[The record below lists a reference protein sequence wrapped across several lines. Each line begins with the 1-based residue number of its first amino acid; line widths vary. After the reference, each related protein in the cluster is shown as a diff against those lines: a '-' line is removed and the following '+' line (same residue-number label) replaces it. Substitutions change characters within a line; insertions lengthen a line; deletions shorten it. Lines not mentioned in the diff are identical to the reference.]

1 MLRKTLLILSA
12 SATLGAA
19 VIASNGALAFG
30 PPPLPGIGGPPPGL
44 GGPPRFPGLG
54 GPPHFGGPGGPAGL
68 SHLGGPGGL
77 SRPGGPGGPAGL
89 SRLGGPGFHAGG
101 HGLQGNVHGLQGHS
115 AAYGHGRSA
124 AYGYGHSARYGYGHV
139 EWRHGRWG
147 RYDVSVEGSDGYGAD
162 GYASADG
169 CTYTYS
175 ERRHRRVLVCDA
187 N

>member
-1 MLRKTLLILSA
+1 MLRKTLLMLSA
-12 SATLGAA
+12 SAMLGAA

-54 GPPHFGGPGGPAGL
+54 GPPHL
-68 SHLGGPGGL
+68 
-77 SRPGGPGGPAGL
+77 GGPGGPAGL
-89 SRLGGPGFHAGG
+89 SRPGGGLHGGG

-115 AAYGHGRSA
+115 AAYGHGHTA
-124 AYGYGHSARYGYGHV
+124 ADGYGHSARYGDGHG

-147 RYDVSVEGSDGYGAD
+147 RYGVSVEGSDSYGAD
-162 GYASADG
+162 GYASADD

-175 ERRHRRVLVCDA
+175 ERRHRRVLVCDT

>member
-12 SATLGAA
+12 SATLGAG

-44 GGPPRFPGLG
+44 GGPPRFPGLA
-54 GPPHFGGPGGPAGL
+54 GPPHLGGPGGPAGL
-68 SHLGGPGGL
+68 SHLGGPG
-77 SRPGGPGGPAGL
+77 
-89 SRLGGPGFHAGG
+89 FHAGV
-101 HGLQGNVHGLQGHS
+101 HGLQGNAHGLQGHS
-115 AAYGHGRSA
+115 AAYGHGHSA
-124 AYGYGHSARYGYGHV
+124 AYGYGHSARYGYGHG

-175 ERRHRRVLVCDA
+175 ERRHGRVLVCDA